1 MMPFFKKHILIIY
14 AILIAFAILFF
25 GFTAKIFIPFEIER
39 RDQIIITIEKGQSLL
54 SISNELRKEG
64 VIDSPIVFRM
74 LITIMGAEN
83 SLPAGIYQL
92 ADGKTMA
99 RISLYEVA
107 RRLSTGDSGFKAIKL
122 TIPEGL
128 NIMQIASKVNA
139 EIPAISESEFASSAS
154 AYEGYLFPET
164 YFFMPY
170 VTSNEIVEKM
180 RTTFNQKVLKNAVFN
195 EAVASSGRSVSDIV
209 KMASILEGEVRTF
222 EDRKIVSD
230 LLWRRIKIGMPLQVD
245 ATFSYINQKTTAELT
260 LNDLKIDSPYNTYK
274 YRGLPPTPISNPGME
289 TLLAA
294 AKPLV
299 IAIGIAVVL
308 IIVALFF
315 TKGIFVVA
323 TVNGSPISRLSV
335 IKELEKQGGKQALEA
350 IIDKKLI
357 ETELNKKGVIASKE
371 EIDAEIEK
379 IKAQVASQGGT
390 LEAALV
396 QQGLTEEKLREQITI
411 QKKLEKLLADKVTI
425 TDAEID
431 TYIKDSK
438 ATPPKDVKMEDFR
451 KQIGDQL
458 KQQKFQQEAQ
468 KWVADLTA
476 SAKIKYYV
484 NY

>member
-1 MMPFFKKHILIIY
+1 MEQDINKLETQNFPQEHKSGYVNLKFKK
-14 AILIAFAILFF
+14 
-25 GFTAKIFIPFEIER
+25 P
-39 RDQIIITIEKGQSLL
+39 
-54 SISNELRKEG
+54 
-64 VIDSPIVFRM
+64 
-74 LITIMGAEN
+74 
-83 SLPAGIYQL
+83 
-92 ADGKTMA
+92 
-99 RISLYEVA
+99 
-107 RRLSTGDSGFKAIKL
+107 
-122 TIPEGL
+122 
-128 NIMQIASKVNA
+128 
-139 EIPAISESEFASSAS
+139 
-154 AYEGYLFPET
+154 
-164 YFFMPY
+164 
-170 VTSNEIVEKM
+170 
-180 RTTFNQKVLKNAVFN
+180 
-195 EAVASSGRSVSDIV
+195 
-209 KMASILEGEVRTF
+209 
-222 EDRKIVSD
+222 
-230 LLWRRIKIGMPLQVD
+230 
-245 ATFSYINQKTTAELT
+245 
-260 LNDLKIDSPYNTYK
+260 
-274 YRGLPPTPISNPGME
+274 
-289 TLLAA
+289 
-294 AKPLV
+294 KPLV

-335 IKELEKQGGKQALEA
+335 IKELEKLGGKQALEA